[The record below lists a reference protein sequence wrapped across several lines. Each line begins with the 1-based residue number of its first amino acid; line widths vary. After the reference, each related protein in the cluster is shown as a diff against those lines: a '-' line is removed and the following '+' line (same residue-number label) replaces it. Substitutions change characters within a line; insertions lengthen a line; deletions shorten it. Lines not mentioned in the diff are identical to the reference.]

1 MIDLTGAKHHP
12 VIEDIVSVLCNKT
25 QNNDKGFFR
34 AEIAYFLGKVAGS
47 MRASVRTKHLGNVPI
62 NIYTLALATSGYGK
76 GYSVNIIENKF
87 LRKFKKRFVDTTF
100 HEIAQRNLLTI
111 ADDRAISKGTQQH
124 EELEKVEKEFDRAGP
139 VPFTFD
145 SGTAPAVKQ
154 LREKLLMGKI
164 GAMNLQIDEI
174 GSNLIGQTEMLN
186 VFLELYD
193 QGLIKSKL
201 VKNTQENLRA
211 EELDGKTP
219 CNMLLFGTPSK
230 LLDGSTTENEFYSFL
245 DTGYARRCI
254 FGFGRQVQRAGLKLS
269 AVEIYNNLTKPS
281 NNALIDKWA
290 DHFAKLADPAMFDW
304 EVNVPD
310 DVAIRLLEYKIACEM
325 ASDNLPEHR
334 EIQKAELSHRYFK
347 ALKLAGAY
355 AFIDQATD
363 MHMDHLMSAILL
375 VEESGNS
382 FEEILNREKTYV
394 KLAKF
399 IATTEGELT
408 HADLNAALPFYKM
421 STTARNELMMLGMA
435 WGYKNHIVIK
445 KQFVD
450 GIEFF
455 SGETLKETDID
466 NMILAYSDNF
476 AYNYRADTAPF
487 DKLDILFTH
496 PDMHWINHHAREGHR
511 NEEKIIP
518 GRNMIVID
526 VDGETRLETVH
537 ELLKDYKF
545 ITYTTKRHTE
555 DEHRFRL
562 VMPINYVLELTADEY
577 KGMMDSF
584 LAWLPFQAD
593 PASNQRSKKWMAHA
607 GGKYH
612 LNNGE
617 GTELLDVLP
626 FIPKTTRNEAFREG
640 LKPLES
646 LDNLERWFAQRM
658 VSGNRNNHMI
668 KFALALVDAG
678 MPLVEVSQK
687 VHAFNSK
694 LNEAL
699 PSDEIDNTVMVTV
712 GKRYTQ

>member
-12 VIEDIVSVLCNKT
+12 AIEDIVSVLCNKT

-34 AEIAYFLGKVAGS
+34 AEVAYFLGKVAAC
-47 MRASVRTKHLGNVPI
+47 MRASVQTRHLGNVPI

-76 GYSVNIIENKF
+76 GYSVNIVENKF
-87 LRKFKKRFVDTTF
+87 LTKFKRRFMDSTF
-100 HEIAQRNLLTI
+100 HEIAMKNLINI
-111 ADDRAISKGTQQH
+111 ADDRAINKGTGQA

-164 GAMNLQIDEI
+164 GSMNLQIDEI

-193 QGLIKSKL
+193 QGLIKTKL
-201 VKNTQENLRA
+201 VKNTAENLRA

-230 LLDGSTTENEFYSFL
+230 LLDGGQTENEFYSFL

-269 AVEIYNNLTKPS
+269 AAEIYNNLTKPM
-281 NNALIDKWA
+281 NNTVIDHWA
-290 DHFAKLADPAMFDW
+290 NHFAKLADPSMFDW
-304 EVNVPD
+304 KINVPD

-325 ASDNLPEHR
+325 AADKLPEHR

-363 MHMDHLMSAILL
+363 MDVDHLMSAILL
-375 VEESGNS
+375 VEQSGAS
-382 FEEILNREKTYV
+382 FEDILNREKTYV
-394 KLAKF
+394 KLARF
-399 IATTEGELT
+399 IASSEDELT
-408 HADLNAALPFYKM
+408 HADMNSALSFYKM
-421 STTARNELMMLGMA
+421 STTARNELMMLAMA
-435 WGYKNHIVIK
+435 WGYKNHIIIK
-445 KQFVD
+445 KTFVD

-455 SGETLKETDID
+455 TGETLKETDLD
-466 NMILAYSDNF
+466 RMIVAYSDSF
-476 AYNYRADTAPF
+476 AYNYKGDYAPF
-487 DKLDILFTH
+487 DKLDTLFQH
-496 PDMHWINHHAREGHR
+496 PDMHWINHHVQDGHR

-518 GRNMIVID
+518 GCNMIIID
-526 VDGETRLETVH
+526 VDGEVSLSAVH
-537 ELLKDYKF
+537 DLLKDYKF

-555 DEHRFRL
+555 EENRFRL
-562 VMPINYVLELTADEY
+562 VMPTNYVLDLSADDY
-577 KGMMDSF
+577 KAMMDSF
-584 LAWLPFQAD
+584 LAWLPFASD
-593 PASNQRSKKWMAHA
+593 PSANQRSKKWMAHA
-607 GGKYH
+607 NGQFH
-612 LNNGE
+612 INNGE

-626 FIPKTTRNEAFREG
+626 FIPKTTRNESFREG

-658 VSGNRNNHMI
+658 ASGNRNNHMI
-668 KFALALVDAG
+668 KFALALVDSG

-687 VHAFNSK
+687 VHAFNQK
-694 LNEAL
+694 LSEPL
-699 PSDEIDNTVMVTV
+699 ETDEIDQTVMVTV